1 MAVDPNLRIPYITNW
16 NFGVQHAFSGNLSL
30 ELGYVGNHGSR
41 LTGFRDI
48 NQIDPATGVRP
59 FAAQYPYLQFIDQMS
74 NDSHSNYNSLQSTL
88 TKRLSHGVSFTAGYT
103 YGHGLDNG
111 SLNRQGFLPQNSRNP
126 GAEYASGD
134 FDIRNRFT
142 FTATYNIPGKKG
154 FGQLLEGWKL
164 NSILS
169 LQSGQPWLVNDT
181 ANDFSGSGDT
191 ADRWNFYGNP
201 SDFKSGSS
209 SIPYCTGPGAGGCSV
224 TSGVSGIQTSFSSA
238 VSSAMW
244 AQCTAVAPDPSTLNT
259 GGCYVSG
266 KSVMTPPKAGTFGT
280 MGRNIFRDSGFKNL
294 DFSVFK
300 TFVYKER
307 LNVQFR
313 AEFFNIFNHPNIANP
328 FGSVNGWGV
337 GNDPGGAQNTF
348 GCGCATPDGAAGN
361 SLLGSG
367 SARAVQLGL
376 KINF

>member
-1 MAVDPNLRIPYITNW
+1 MDSNLRHPYVTNW

-30 ELGYVGNHGSR
+30 EVGYVGNHGSR

-59 FAAQYPYLQFIDQMS
+59 FDATFPYLKFIDQMS

-111 SLNRQGFLPQNSRNP
+111 SLNRQGFLPQNSRDP

-134 FDIRNRFT
+134 FDIRHRFT
-142 FTATYNIPGKKG
+142 FTATYALPGKKG

-169 LQSGQPWLVNDT
+169 LQTGQPWLVNDT
-181 ANDFSGSGDT
+181 ANDFSGSGDI

-224 TSGVSGIQTSFSSA
+224 TSGVSGIRTSFSAA
-238 VSSAMW
+238 VSTAMW
-244 AQCTAVAPDPSTLNT
+244 AQCTAVAPDPSTLAT

-266 KSVMTPPKAGTFGT
+266 KSVMAPPKAGTFGT

-294 DFSVFK
+294 DFSLFK
-300 TFVYKER
+300 TFKFKER
-307 LNVQFR
+307 FNAQFR
-313 AEFFNIFNHPNIANP
+313 AEFFNILNHPNIANP

-337 GNDPGGAQNTF
+337 GNDPGGAVNTF